1 MSNKDKICDLFY
13 NKHQQQV
20 EIATAVGVSQQY
32 VSKIVKADSRYNNE
46 KQQRQDQHKQQR
58 QFKQTQYIKSKR
70 EQEIREYEYLRYL
83 QKCNSKEMSKHY
95 LTNSPTLSKWEKSM
109 YGIAK

>member
-32 VSKIVKADSRYNNE
+32 VSKVIKADSRYESE
-46 KQQRQDQHKQQR
+46 KEQRQAQHTQQRKVKQA
-58 QFKQTQYIKSKR
+58 QYNKNKK
-70 EQEIREYEYLRYL
+70 EQENREYEYLLYL
-83 QKCNSKEMSKHY
+83 QMCNSKEMSKRY
-95 LTNSPTLSKWEKSM
+95 LTNSDQLSKWEKEL
-109 YGIAK
+109 YGIKE